1 MSKLTA
7 WSPHALAVLRI
18 MTALLFM
25 EHGLMKLIHFPAPQ
39 PGAPDPLPALL
50 FAAATIEVAGGALI
64 AVGLLTRVAAF
75 ICSGEMA
82 AGYFMVHAPKSFWPA
97 LNQGD
102 AAILFSF
109 VFFYL
114 IFAGSG
120 AWSLD
125 AILRKSPTSVP
136 QPDAAE
142 LFR

>member
-1 MSKLTA
+1 MSKLSA
-7 WSPHALAVLRI
+7 WSPNALAVLRI
-18 MTALLFM
+18 MAALLFM
-25 EHGLMKLIHFPAPQ
+25 EHGLMKLFHFPAPQ
-39 PGAPDPLPALL
+39 PGAPDPLPLL
-50 FAAATIEVAGGALI
+50 LLAAAIIEVAGGALI

-109 VFFYL
+109 VFLYL
-114 IFAGSG
+114 AFAGPG

-125 AILRKSPTSVP
+125 SMFRRS
-136 QPDAAE
+136 AE
-142 LFR
+142 LVR